1 MTKDT
6 VKKDAAPKAEAKTR
20 TVLTP
25 AQRIAKLK
33 AEAEALEKRE
43 QDRAKGKLK
52 EAEARVTQLTEQRD
66 KAQAKLDDAVT
77 VVNSLKEL
85 AGVTED
91 STTDE
96 S

>member
-1 MTKDT
+1 M
-6 VKKDAAPKAEAKTR
+6 AKTASTTTTEANPVKQKR
-20 TVLTP
+20 TMLTP
-25 AQRIAKLK
+25 AQRIEKLK